1 MSICES
7 QQKSTWFDFQ
17 ENKINSEDNWLKKK
31 KRTNLLF
38 FYHKWTVEFELL
50 QKQSWNLNLNLM
62 TEKAKIPS
70 NQSQIIKIKSMNPLN
85 TQKTFEIE

>member
-1 MSICES
+1 
-7 QQKSTWFDFQ
+7 
-17 ENKINSEDNWLKKK
+17 
-31 KRTNLLF
+31 
-38 FYHKWTVEFELL
+38 
-50 QKQSWNLNLNLM
+50 M

>member
-1 MSICES
+1 MSIYES

-17 ENKINSEDNWLKKK
+17 EHKINSQDNWLKNKN
-31 KRTNLLF
+31 RTNLLF
-38 FYHKWTVEFELL
+38 FYHKWTVEHELL

-62 TEKAKIPS
+62 TKKAKIPL
-70 NQSQIIKIKSMNPLN
+70 NQSRIIKIKSMNPLN